1 MKWLGRLYGRRI
13 VNVNCNVLLAGFL
26 ALLPTIWIVSL
37 TRDLGIHN
45 KFGITAVTFACDI
58 VFDVLIYFVLHWF
71 ANHLPRRWGWVSSKA
86 YQHLS
91 FVRDATL
98 VQFER
103 MVMAPVLYI
112 VALGLQNFLM
122 HYGIGREWATVWG
135 FAVGLTITRTI
146 HTIWMLRAER
156 RAWRE
161 HAAGAVMAA
170 QGAPT
175 GVALEAVAAKAAS
188 GPTDPLAPPTLQ
200 DAASALTGASSD
212 KA

>member
-13 VNVNCNVLLAGFL
+13 INVNLNVLIAGTL
-26 ALLPTIWIVSL
+26 ALLPTLWIVSL
-37 TRDLGIHN
+37 TRELGIDN
-45 KFGITAVTFACDI
+45 KFAITAITFASDL
-58 VFDVLIYFVLHWF
+58 VFDVVIYFVLHWL
-71 ANHLPRRWGWVSSKA
+71 ANHLPRRWGKVSSKA

-103 MVMAPVLYI
+103 MLMAPVLYT

-135 FAVGLTITRTI
+135 FAVGLAITRTM
-146 HTIWMLRAER
+146 HTFWMLRAER

-161 HAAGAVMAA
+161 HAAKAVQAA
-170 QGAPT
+170 T
-175 GVALEAVAAKAAS
+175 GGPVGIGEDLAVAEAAAL
-188 GPTDPLAPPTLQ
+188 DPLTSAACEPETPTL
-200 DAASALTGASSD
+200 APAPIH
-212 KA
+212 KP

>member
-26 ALLPTIWIVSL
+26 ALVPTIWIVSL
-37 TRDLGIHN
+37 TRELGIHN
-45 KFGITAVTFACDI
+45 MFGITAVTLVCDI
-58 VFDVLIYFVLHWF
+58 VFDVVIYFVLHWL

-103 MVMAPVLYI
+103 MVMAPVLYV
-112 VALGLQNFLM
+112 VALGLQMFLM
-122 HYGIGREWATVWG
+122 HTGVGREWATAWG
-135 FAVGLTITRTI
+135 FVVGLTITRTM
-146 HTIWMLRAER
+146 HTVWMLRAER

-161 HAAGAVMAA
+161 HAAAAVLAA
-170 QGAPT
+170 QGAPA
-175 GVALEAVAAKAAS
+175 GVALEAVAARAA
-188 GPTDPLAPPTLQ
+188 GAADPLAPPTLQ
-200 DAASALTGASSD
+200 EAASVLAGGGSV
-212 KA
+212 KP